1 MFQNTQLINGTDYDV
16 KNMIFSEPAHG
27 SIPDSKPAISFQRV
41 NIMTRNSDG
50 SVGELIIP
58 TGKLFSFG
66 VSENTSQETGKTN
79 GYTMPLC
86 MWSKHGA
93 TQEEKAWTDTFDK
106 IVEKCIDYILD
117 NKEEIDKF
125 DLDRSDLKK
134 FNPLYWK
141 KEKVMIDGKP
151 RLEVAKGTGPTLY
164 TKLIFSKRSD
174 KFVTKFYDHHDN
186 PIDPFDLVG
195 KYCYT
200 YGAVKIESI
209 FIGNKISLQVK
220 LYEAVVEPLQTGS
233 KRLLTRPESN
243 SVVLNSQSNVMNMTG
258 KSEEEEED
266 DDDESSSDGS
276 IEAEEPIPTK
286 PTKKVVRR
294 VTKK

>member
-1 MFQNTQLINGTDYDV
+1 MSQNTQLVNGTEYDV
-16 KNMIFSEPAHG
+16 KNMIFSEPVHG

-93 TQEEKAWTDTFDK
+93 SDEEKAWTNTFDK
-106 IVEKCIDYILD
+106 IVDKCIDYILD
-117 NKEEIDKF
+117 NKEELDKF

-134 FNPLYWK
+134 FNPMYWK
-141 KEKVMIDGKP
+141 KEKVMVDGKP

-164 TKLIFSKRSD
+164 TKLIFSKRSE

-186 PIDPFDLVG
+186 PIDPFDLIG
-195 KYCYT
+195 KYCYV

-220 LYEAVVEPLQTGS
+220 LYEAVVEPLQSGS
-233 KRLLTRPESN
+233 KRLLSRPQSN
-243 SVVLNSQSNVMNMTG
+243 SVVLNNQSNIMKMGGQSDDDN
-258 KSEEEEED
+258 D
-266 DDDESSSDGS
+266 DDDDSSSDGS
-276 IEAEEPIPTK
+276 IEAEPTPPPK
-286 PTKKVVRR
+286 PAKKVVRR
-294 VTKK
+294 VVKK